1 MLAWHLKH
9 EREMTWAEWFGIWH
23 LWFLWAHSLDKRYGA
38 NMPGAEAEAKAAA
51 MDNAVD
57 VWRLNTASRL
67 HWELTE
73 GLDAHR
79 MVTESQFHPTGQ
91 RKAWPNPQH
100 TGENPVHV
108 ALQVHEPGV
117 SLNHSSRKSTE
128 RIDRI
133 EKHLCIREPRSIQN
147 RRVSKCRCKIAIYY
161 GR

>member
-51 MDNAVD
+51 MDNVVD
-57 VWRLNTASRL
+57 VWRFNTASRL

-117 SLNHSSRKSTE
+117 AIQIQFERKRMAGYVPAAFQKSKKKPEVYSSGFPCKYWST
-128 RIDRI
+128 
-133 EKHLCIREPRSIQN
+133 HPLTS
-147 RRVSKCRCKIAIYY
+147 A
-161 GR
+161 